1 MLNILSMVISM
12 IVIVINI
19 YLFSQY
25 QRIQKYLDEVAM
37 ALRKSDETIEI
48 NRLKSARDGRF
59 SLITLDDNYRVLY
72 APHGE
77 IDIVAI
83 PWRYYCYDVY
93 FEPHDNC
100 AMSVMVHNPD
110 IENIKDANGII
121 IAVFKLP
128 VPDSGELCIQNVRGF
143 SDPAI
148 WSLQDYANY
157 MIW

>member
-48 NRLKSARDGRF
+48 SRLKSARDGRF

-77 IDIVAI
+77 IDIVTI
-83 PWRYYCYDVY
+83 PWRY
-93 FEPHDNC
+93 
-100 AMSVMVHNPD
+100 
-110 IENIKDANGII
+110 
-121 IAVFKLP
+121 
-128 VPDSGELCIQNVRGF
+128 
-143 SDPAI
+143 
-148 WSLQDYANY
+148 
-157 MIW
+157 